1 MILEDL
7 VEERKKNYV
16 GNYDVVK
23 KIVYFM
29 MFFNNFL
36 CDFF

>member
-1 MILEDL
+1 MILEDS

-16 GNYDVVK
+16 GNHDVVK
-23 KIVYFM
+23 KIAHLM
-29 MFFNNFL
+29 MSSNNFL